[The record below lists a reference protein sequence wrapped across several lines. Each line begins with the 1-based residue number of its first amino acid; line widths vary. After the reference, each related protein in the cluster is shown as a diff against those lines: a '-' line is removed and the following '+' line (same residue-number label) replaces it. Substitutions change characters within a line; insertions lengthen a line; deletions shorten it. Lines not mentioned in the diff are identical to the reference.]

1 MDTYRLH
8 IPPPASL
15 QQDPRLVHVLAR
27 HWHPWVDSV
36 AIIIT
41 QLFAIYNI
49 IQNNIIQYNTI

>member
-27 HWHPWVDSV
+27 HWHPWVDSI

-49 IQNNIIQYNTI
+49 IQNNII